1 MGSRGAMGSEVASS
15 AQSRRETGRTRDGES
30 MATDVCVST
39 LTRDGGDVWV
49 EDDTIGG
56 AQDWI
61 PTSAVG
67 RKFALLAQSPS
78 LKAVVQAALM
88 S

>member
-1 MGSRGAMGSEVASS
+1 MGSRGTMGSEVASS
-15 AQSRRETGRTRDGES
+15 AQSKCETGRTGDGDS
-30 MATDVCVST
+30 MATDVCMST

-49 EDDTIGG
+49 EDDTVGS

-67 RKFALLAQSPS
+67 RKFALLAWSPS
-78 LKAVVQAALM
+78 LKAAVQAASM